1 TEVYPILREV
11 LSERWKEIENEIAT
25 GSGDSSVLAR
35 PTLQPLPYQ
44 WFWMEDFGGKQW
56 IMYGRDENIDIENA
70 YNRWRAPVSV
80 TAAIPVVASVKIVSG
95 VKSGVSYE
103 ILFGERNH
111 FQRNTRTNHKRPIM
125 RNDII
130 IPITAKADLLN
141 PQVTSNNGKVC
152 SYTM

>member
-1 TEVYPILREV
+1 
-11 LSERWKEIENEIAT
+11 
-25 GSGDSSVLAR
+25 
-35 PTLQPLPYQ
+35 
-44 WFWMEDFGGKQW
+44 MEDFGGK
-56 IMYGRDENIDIENA
+56 MYDRDENIDIENA

-95 VKSGVSYE
+95 VKSGVTYE
-103 ILFGERNH
+103 ILFGKRNH

-141 PQVTSNNGKVC
+141 PQVTSNNGKNPTPLDYKYWEELVEFVITGTC
-152 SYTM
+152 VDTAAATKELESLVNIKTE